1 MKILFYLSLIL
12 LPVVSKANFV
22 IYKTYEDYLA
32 KNGEVF
38 DEYEKCVAVF
48 GRCTL
53 YLKKDG
59 KTYKKA
65 CSSFWGFTYNDQLF
79 RVDTKL
85 GQPARVIINGK
96 IVYYENGYANLCMIR
111 DNIPY
116 AIFDVGYFCYVSK
129 DLTSNLV
136 PFPGTTI
143 SDAYAQ
149 IKAFKAENPQY
160 KSLFSCIEKDYDYVK
175 VKGCVESFEKAA
187 K

>member
-32 KNGEVF
+32 KKGEVF
-38 DEYEKCVAVF
+38 DEYEKCVSIFAK
-48 GRCTL
+48 CTL
-53 YLKKDG
+53 YLKRDG
-59 KTYKKA
+59 KTFKKA

-79 RVDTKL
+79 RVDKL
-85 GQPARVIINGK
+85 SQPARVVINGK

-111 DNIPY
+111 DNTASAY
-116 AIFDVGYFCYVSK
+116 FDIGYFCYVSK
-129 DLTSNLV
+129 DLTSKIV
-136 PFPGTTI
+136 PFPGSMV

-149 IKAFKAENPQY
+149 IKDFKAENPKY
-160 KSLFSCIEKDYDYVK
+160 KTLFSCIEKNYQYENVK
-175 VKGCVESFEKAA
+175 ACVESFEKAA

>member
-32 KNGEVF
+32 KKGEAF
-38 DEYEKCVAVF
+38 DEYEKCVSVF
-48 GRCTL
+48 AKCTL
-53 YLKKDG
+53 YLKRDG

-79 RVDTKL
+79 RVDKL
-85 GQPARVIINGK
+85 SQPARVIINGK

-111 DNIPY
+111 DNTANAY
-116 AIFDVGYFCYVSK
+116 FDIGYYCYVSK
-129 DLTSNLV
+129 DLTSEIV
-136 PFPGTTI
+136 PFPGSMV
-143 SDAYAQ
+143 SDAYAK
-149 IKAFKAENPQY
+149 IKAFKADNPKY
-160 KSLFSCIEKDYDYVK
+160 KTLFSCIEKNYKYENVRT
-175 VKGCVESFEKAA
+175 CVESFEKAA